1 MSLVLKFMRLRRCDR
16 NTLMKT
22 FLMLT
27 LIRLGLWLLPFQTL
41 RRLLDSISQSPHP
54 SPQFQDQP
62 PNPRSVNRMIS
73 MVNTC
78 SHYMPGQVKCLAR
91 ALTTQVLL
99 HRHNHDSQLRIGVT
113 KNPHGQLE
121 AHAWVELNGQVV
133 IGQVDDLARFTP
145 MPALR

>member
-1 MSLVLKFMRLRRCDR
+1 MSLVLKFFRLRRRDR
-16 NTLMKT
+16 NSLIKT
-22 FLMLT
+22 FILLT
-27 LIRLGLWLLPFQTL
+27 LIRLSLWLLPFQTL
-41 RRLLDSISQSPHP
+41 RRLLDSISQSPQP
-54 SPQFQDQP
+54 QDQP
-62 PNPRSVNRMIS
+62 PNPRNVNRVIW

-78 SHYMPGQVKCLAR
+78 SYYVPGQVKCLAR

-113 KNPHGQLE
+113 KTPHGQLE

-145 MPALR
+145 MPAIH